1 MTNESKN
8 ENMEDRVK
16 ELEAELEKHKKE
28 NRQLLEFCRKY
39 STIIDN
45 ANEAIL
51 VIQDGKLKLVNDIA
65 SKVAG
70 LTPKEKTDRFFL
82 EWVHPDDKK
91 VVMENHLKRLKG
103 EELPNEYDIRVVDKN
118 KKVRWMSIR
127 PIVIQWEGQ
136 PAMMVFMTDV
146 TERKDMEEEKEK
158 LIFELQGAFSKINTL
173 KGFLPI
179 CSSCKKVRDDKGY
192 WNQIEAYLHE
202 HSDIEFN
209 ESLCPECSKKKSA

>member
-1 MTNESKN
+1 
-8 ENMEDRVK
+8 
-16 ELEAELEKHKKE
+16 
-28 NRQLLEFCRKY
+28 
-39 STIIDN
+39 
-45 ANEAIL
+45 
-51 VIQDGKLKLVNDIA
+51 
-65 SKVAG
+65 
-70 LTPKEKTDRFFL
+70 
-82 EWVHPDDKK
+82 
-91 VVMENHLKRLKG
+91 
-103 EELPNEYDIRVVDKN
+103 
-118 KKVRWMSIR
+118 MSIR